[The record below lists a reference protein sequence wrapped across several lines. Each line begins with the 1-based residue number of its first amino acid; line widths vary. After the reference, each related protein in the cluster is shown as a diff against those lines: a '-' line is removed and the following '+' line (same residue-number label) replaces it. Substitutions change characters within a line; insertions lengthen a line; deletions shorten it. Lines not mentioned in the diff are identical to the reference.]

1 MSQLFVR
8 EAKTTKGI
16 KLTEKEAELL
26 NATGKKLVAEPRWEG
41 DREGDPRSIWCER
54 DGATWTIR
62 SGNVIGAIGLGERT
76 LIVTPKVSM
85 ATVIFLGQK
94 SGVFPRA
101 DDSKALLAEADN
113 FSDLVASW
121 LVASVNHLL
130 KSGLH
135 HAYEAEEQDVD
146 TVLGAMLPLPT
157 ALNFYSGRLQF
168 RCEPDEF
175 TIDNPPNRIIV
186 EALHRVVCMAGVKPF
201 LRREARGLI
210 SLFPGVGPM
219 RHSDLMHIIDR
230 LQQRY
235 AAPLSIAKDVI
246 RGTGRNLSHGSRAT
260 VTFLL
265 PTPSL
270 IEDGLREGLRE
281 VLPEELAPWKRR
293 ESLGGISIDPDL
305 RFGKPMLALG
315 DVKYKLYGENWR
327 REDVFQLTTYV
338 AGFKLKKGLLIGF
351 TLSGRPISDLFVGR
365 HVLRTVLWDATE
377 GVNPE
382 NELRRVAV
390 EIRRFTKGN
399 SWASSDTPVHQVT
412 S

>member
-8 EAKTTKGI
+8 EAQITKGI
-16 KLTEKEAELL
+16 KLTEKEAEVL

-41 DREGDPRSIWCER
+41 DREGDPRSIWCEK
-54 DGATWTIR
+54 DGTTWTIHSR
-62 SGNVIGAIGLGERT
+62 SVIGAVGLGERT
-76 LIVTPKVSM
+76 LIVIPKVSM
-85 ATVIFLGQK
+85 STIIFLGQK
-94 SGVFPRA
+94 SGAFPRVG
-101 DDSKALLAEADN
+101 DPKALLAEADN

-130 KSGLH
+130 NSGLH
-135 HAYEAEEQDVD
+135 YAYEAKEQDVD

-157 ALNFYSGRLQF
+157 TLNFYSGRLHF

-175 TIDNPPNRIIV
+175 TIDNPPNRVIA
-186 EALHRVVCMAGVKPF
+186 EALNRVVCMAGVRPL

-210 SLFPGVGPM
+210 SFFSKVGPM
-219 RHSDLMHIIDR
+219 RHSDLMHVIDR
-230 LQQRY
+230 LQHRY

-265 PTPSL
+265 STPSL
-270 IEDGLREGLRE
+270 IENGLREGLRE
-281 VLPEELAPWKRR
+281 ILPEELAPWKRK

-315 DVKYKLYGENWR
+315 DVKYKLYGANWER
-327 REDVFQLTTYV
+327 DDVHQLTTYV
-338 AGFKLKKGLLIGF
+338 AGFKLEKGLIIGF
-351 TLSGRPISDLFVGR
+351 TVSGGSIDDLFVGR
-365 HVLRTVLWDATE
+365 HTLRTLLWDATE
-377 GVNPE
+377 VTNPE
-382 NELRRVAV
+382 DELRRVAA
-390 EIRRFTKGN
+390 EIRKFTKDDPRM
-399 SWASSDTPVHQVT
+399 ARDTLVHQTT